1 MALLDAFLYGRLYLP
16 NSTLEALYLR
26 RLTPRSQLKISC
38 VSDPRLPNG
47 GSILALLQY
56 DAARYSTE
64 YIYST
69 DSSLIGVRGLYNF
82 GPAPSPPSYPPLPLP
97 LPLPS
102 SPLPPTITPQLTPP
116 PTSIPSP
123 SPSSPSSQQPPRPHP
138 HPHPLHGLFSAGA
151 ELYYSPINKSSGMSC
166 GLRFATLPAHA
177 GFPYTMTL
185 TLNPLMGNLS
195 STYSVVASRAL
206 TLSSCFDFNFYS
218 YESEL
223 KVGME
228 LWRKKRVSASSSSL
242 LPPPLKEKENN
253 TTNTNDHTTPPPP
266 PRPPPPPPSLHPQ
279 LQPPPSLS
287 PQPQPQPQ
295 PKPQPTPE
303 SPFESGI
310 LKARLNN
317 HGAVS
322 LLWESRAKDLLY
334 SCGVVLDPRRGEGMV
349 RSIGIEISYSS

>member
-1 MALLDAFLYGRLYLP
+1 MILLDALLYGRLYLP

-26 RLTPRSQLKISC
+26 RLSPRSQLKISC

-47 GSILALLQY
+47 GSILALFQH

-82 GPAPSPPSYPPLPLP
+82 GPAPSPVSYPPLPSLSSLP
-97 LPLPS
+97 LTTPQLN
-102 SPLPPTITPQLTPP
+102 PPTIT
-116 PTSIPSP
+116 S
-123 SPSSPSSQQPPRPHP
+123 SPSSPSSQQPQKQQQQHPRPHP
-138 HPHPLHGLFSAGA
+138 PHGLFSAGA

-185 TLNPLMGNLS
+185 TLNPLMGNFS

-223 KVGME
+223 KLGFE
-228 LWRKKRVSASSSSL
+228 LWRKKRYSSSSPSPSLTL
-242 LPPPLKEKENN
+242 LSPPPPAPSLLRENNTNTNTNNDKDTNPNPNLPFPPPL
-253 TTNTNDHTTPPPP
+253 PSS
-266 PRPPPPPPSLHPQ
+266 PPSPSPPQ
-279 LQPPPSLS
+279 LDEDQNTPS
-287 PQPQPQPQ
+287 
-295 PKPQPTPE
+295 
-303 SPFESGI
+303 GV
-310 LKARLNN
+310 LKARLD
-317 HGAVS
+317 HRGAVA

-334 SCGVVLDPRRGEGMV
+334 SCGVVIDARRGEGMV
-349 RSIGIEISYSS
+349 RSVGIEISYSS